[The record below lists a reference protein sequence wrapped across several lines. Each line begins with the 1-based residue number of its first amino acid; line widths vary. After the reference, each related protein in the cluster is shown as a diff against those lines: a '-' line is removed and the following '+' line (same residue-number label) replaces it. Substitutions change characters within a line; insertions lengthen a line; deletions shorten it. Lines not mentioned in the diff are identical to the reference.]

1 MLLHHFSLHLA
12 DVFVQLG
19 QQLDQTPSKY
29 RVLLVCLTEDL
40 DEANGLRDA
49 LPMLLCALVGL
60 WRSLT
65 LGQVVRVGI
74 CLYSGKIIWLH
85 LMAVRS
91 RLCWMLKESGVVFG
105 LRDVDGGEVLGRRCR
120 TFRPIRALLMAAEV
134 HTGCWPHQQ
143 ILLLSILFR
152 DRLRLSSI

>member
-74 CLYSGKIIWLH
+74 CL
-85 LMAVRS
+85 
-91 RLCWMLKESGVVFG
+91 
-105 LRDVDGGEVLGRRCR
+105 
-120 TFRPIRALLMAAEV
+120 
-134 HTGCWPHQQ
+134 
-143 ILLLSILFR
+143 
-152 DRLRLSSI
+152 